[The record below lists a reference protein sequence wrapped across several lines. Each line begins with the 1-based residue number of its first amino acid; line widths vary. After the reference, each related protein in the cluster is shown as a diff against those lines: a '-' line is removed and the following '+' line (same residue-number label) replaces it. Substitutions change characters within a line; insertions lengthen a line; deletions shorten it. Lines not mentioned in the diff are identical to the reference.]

1 MLLHTVNKS
10 PFERNTLESCLRV
23 AEDGAGVLLIED
35 GVYGA
40 LDNTAVTA
48 LIKQRMGNIKFYV
61 LGPDIEARGLGDA
74 GLIEGVE
81 SVDYSGFVDLVEKH
95 SATQS
100 WM

>member
-23 AEDGAGVLLIED
+23 AEDGAGILLIED

-40 LDNTAVTA
+40 LDNTAVTD
-48 LIKQRMGNIKFYV
+48 LIKQRMGNLNVYV
-61 LGPDIEARGLGDA
+61 LGPDIEARGLSNQ
-74 GLIEGVE
+74 GLIDGIE
-81 SVDYSGFVDLVEKH
+81 SVDFGGFVDLVEKY

-100 WM
+100 WL

>member
-23 AEDGAGVLLIED
+23 CQDGAGILLIED

-40 LDNTAVTA
+40 LDNTVVAD
-48 LIKQRMGNIKFYV
+48 LIKKRMGNIKFYV
-61 LGPDIEARGLGDA
+61 LGPDVDARGLGNQT
-74 GLIEGVE
+74 LIDGIET
-81 SVDYSGFVDLVEKH
+81 VDFGGFVDLVEKH

-100 WM
+100 WL